1 MKFVVA
7 ALLAA
12 ALLSSVGCVT
22 GGAIGGAQYA
32 PEYDYNEFRAALDG
46 KKFQVILAGHPFPAM
61 APEEVARLLLPVMQ
75 ANKPRVN
82 LTFTY
87 QKPAEKPHP
96 DYQLYLVFN
105 AANDLGSNQV
115 CEGVSRFKPDTPGRL
130 NVFGVYCR
138 NNQPMSE
145 TTAWTAAT
153 GPDDPRVSNMFK
165 DLFSTL
171 FDDSQML
178 IPSNTG
184 GGSMQ

>member
-1 MKFVVA
+1 MKKIAAALLVA

-12 ALLSSVGCVT
+12 GCVT

-32 PEYDYNEFRAALDG
+32 PDYDYNEFRAALNG
-46 KKFQVILAGHPFPAM
+46 KKFQVILAGNPFPAM
-61 APEEVARLLLPVMQ
+61 APAEVARRLLPVMQ
-75 ANKPRVN
+75 TNKPRVN

-87 QKPAEKPHP
+87 EKPAEKPHP

-105 AANDLGSNQV
+105 AANDLGSNRV
-115 CEGVSRFKPDTPGRL
+115 CEGVSRFKPGTPGQL

-165 DLFSTL
+165 DLFFTL
-171 FDDSQML
+171 FSDSQML
-178 IPSNTG
+178 VPNNDG
-184 GGSMQ
+184 GGNIQ

>member
-1 MKFVVA
+1 MKASA
-7 ALLAA
+7 ALLIG
-12 ALLSSVGCVT
+12 ALFLCAGCASD

-32 PEYDYNEFRAALDG
+32 PDYDYNELRAALDG
-46 KKFQVILAGHPFPAM
+46 KKFQVVLAGNPFPTM
-61 APEEVARLLLPVMQ
+61 PPEEVALRLLPIMQ
-75 ANKPRVN
+75 ANKPRIN
-82 LTFTY
+82 FTFTY
-87 QKPAEKPHP
+87 EKPAEKPHP

-105 AANDLGSNQV
+105 AANDLGSSRV
-115 CEGVSRFKPDTPGRL
+115 CEGVSRFKPGTPGQL

-153 GPDDPRVSNMFK
+153 GSDDPRVSRMFK
-165 DLFSTL
+165 DLFFTL

-184 GGSMQ
+184 GGNMQ